1 MAIVSFAHENTIASV
16 LQSLDFLHFFQNST
30 ATNNIFAFRA
40 FCLPP
45 YITKGNHISEMRKQR
60 QLESNC
66 VFFVDDSELNLASA
80 CEECVTVLSSG
91 KGLTCAQI
99 EFLRRLVLDDESA
112 HAMPEAS
119 SIFRPYSHDFPMSLS
134 NLTSSKHNSSHSSS
148 LLDSS
153 NMSNSSDLS
162 NSSSTNSNI
171 SNVMHTNNGVIES
184 ILPV

>member
-1 MAIVSFAHENTIASV
+1 MRTTTYPHNPRTRTHAHIM
-16 LQSLDFLHFFQNST
+16 H
-30 ATNNIFAFRA
+30 
-40 FCLPP
+40 P
-45 YITKGNHISEMRKQR
+45 
-60 QLESNC
+60 
-66 VFFVDDSELNLASA
+66 
-80 CEECVTVLSSG
+80 
-91 KGLTCAQI
+91 
-99 EFLRRLVLDDESA
+99 DDESA